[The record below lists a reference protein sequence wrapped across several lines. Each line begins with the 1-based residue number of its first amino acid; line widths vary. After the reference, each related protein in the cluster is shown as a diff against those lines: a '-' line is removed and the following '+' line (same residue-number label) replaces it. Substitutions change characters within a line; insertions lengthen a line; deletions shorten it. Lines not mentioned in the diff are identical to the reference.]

1 MNIKNAIFSFMCCI
15 IAVTFLVL
23 MINPLTN
30 LSIAVTTDDVSYT
43 PTLIIDAGHG
53 GEDGGAISDN
63 GILEKDINLLISNQT
78 ADLLNFLGFDVLKIR
93 DDDTSLSTDEDT
105 IRSRKVADMKKR
117 LEIFNSS
124 NNNIIISIHQNKFAE
139 SKYHGT
145 QIFYSPNNINSKTLA
160 ESIKTTVKA
169 LLQPENERECKES
182 DSGIYLLKNTDKPA
196 VIVECGF
203 LSNEEECNKLTTN
216 TYQKQMSYSIVMG
229 FLDFYNTN

>member
-30 LSIAVTTDDVSYT
+30 LSIAVTTDNISYT
-43 PTLIIDAGHG
+43 PSLIIDAGHG

-78 ADLLNFLGFDVLKIR
+78 ADLLNFLGFDVVKIR
-93 DDDTSLSTDEDT
+93 DNDTSLSTDEDT

>member
-23 MINPLTN
+23 MINPLTK
-30 LSIAVTTDDVSYT
+30 LSIAVTTDNISYT
-43 PTLIIDAGHG
+43 PSLIIDAGHG

-78 ADLLNFLGFDVLKIR
+78 ADLLNFLGFDVVKIR

-169 LLQPENERECKES
+169 LLQPENERECKKS

>member
-15 IAVTFLVL
+15 IAITFLVL

-30 LSIAVTTDDVSYT
+30 LSIAVETDNISYT
-43 PTLIIDAGHG
+43 PSLIIDAGHG

-78 ADLLNFLGFDVLKIR
+78 ADLLNFLGFDVVKIR

-124 NNNIIISIHQNKFAE
+124 NNNIIISIHQNKFTE